1 MGGECVHVTC
11 MLSKFSARHAG
22 SHRKCVLPRVLGR
35 QGPQSGAQRSSWTLR
50 PEERGC
56 WSCKATWTQ
65 SRVTW
70 RQGPETRKQAPPPR
84 REHRM
89 GVGHRGGACGCRFK
103 GPGAEGGPTK
113 PSWTPSLA
121 FPAPCGAQY
130 QLPFDWNFLGG
141 TSVVCIQ
148 RITDQIREKHYF
160 QISII
165 KHPKEL
171 SKYLL

>member
-1 MGGECVHVTC
+1 MC
-11 MLSKFSARHAG
+11 AA
-22 SHRKCVLPRVLGR
+22 
-35 QGPQSGAQRSSWTLR
+35 QGPGEAGAPVWSPAVVLDT
-50 PEERGC
+50 EARG
-56 WSCKATWTQ
+56 AG
-65 SRVTW
+65 VLEL
-70 RQGPETRKQAPPPR
+70 QGHVDAEQGNMEAGTRDQEAGPPPR
-84 REHRM
+84 QEHRM